1 MEGSIEVRVRY
12 VECDAMG
19 VAHHSSYI
27 AWLEMGRTELL
38 RSTGRT
44 YAALERAGTFLVVT
58 RLELWYRRP
67 VRYDDVVEVTTR
79 VERATRFKIVH
90 AYELRLREREGADV
104 AELVRTGDDLL
115 AGGTTTLA
123 SVDRESRPTPLADWL
138 RGSGRSPD

>member
-1 MEGSIEVRVRY
+1 MEMRVRY

-19 VAHHSSYI
+19 VAHHSSYV

-44 YAALERAGTFLVVT
+44 YAGLERAGTFLVVT

-67 VRYDDVVEVTTR
+67 VRYDDVLRVTTK

-90 AYELRLREREGADV
+90 GYEIRLIEREGADV

-123 SVDRESRPTPLADWL
+123 SVDGESKPTPLADWL
-138 RGSGRSPD
+138 RGGS